1 MTGIT
6 DCRVSRH
13 HVTFALQEDGLAD
26 VTVTQNGPNPSVV
39 NSEPLRS
46 GDSAPLSVG
55 MVLSMNHS
63 TFHFRRFVF
72 DVEG

>member
-13 HVTFALQEDGLAD
+13 HVTFVLQEDGQAD

-39 NSEPLRS
+39 NSETLRS

-55 MVLSMNHS
+55 MVPSLLS
-63 TFHFRRFVF
+63 TVF
-72 DVEG
+72 NESFSISL